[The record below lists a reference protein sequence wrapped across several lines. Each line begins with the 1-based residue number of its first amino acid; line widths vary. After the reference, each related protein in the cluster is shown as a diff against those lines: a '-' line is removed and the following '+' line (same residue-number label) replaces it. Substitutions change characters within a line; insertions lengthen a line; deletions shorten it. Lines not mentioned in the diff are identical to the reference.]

1 MNEDDINLGE
11 VKINL
16 GTETLDPTGDLFPV
30 MTGKEEIFLDS
41 EVLKINLGDY
51 FVYAMHKGEKKL
63 AECFAEMVYRNGGDI
78 LEIGFGMGFSAN
90 AINSSQNIT
99 SHTIVELNE
108 KVYEKALEWVKDKPN
123 TEILLG
129 DWINVLPTLNKKFD
143 SILHDSCCD
152 NNIPKF
158 LDECKHLCKNDTL
171 VVFYYYPHRSETEYN
186 EQNQTLFKVKEFTFT
201 EEDVK
206 SLPLFY
212 GILTEHLYPI
222 EDIQSANLSIEART
236 YKDIRYT
243 VFDGEKFVKPSFTL

>member
-1 MNEDDINLGE
+1 MSEENTNTNVDDTNSSKDIWPILN
-11 VKINL
+11 
-16 GTETLDPTGDLFPV
+16 
-30 MTGKEEIFLDS
+30 GKEEIFSDD
-41 EVLKINLGDY
+41 EILKINIGEY
-51 FVYAMHKGEKKL
+51 FGYAMHKGEKKL
-63 AECFAEMVYRNGGDI
+63 AECLAEMVYRNGGDI

-108 KVYEKALEWVKDKPN
+108 KVYEKALEWAKDKPN

-143 SILHDSCCD
+143 SILHDASFD

-212 GILTEHLYPI
+212 GILAEHLYPI